1 MTPVYLCSRLAG
13 WFFLVTTFSCENK
26 DSLLHSAPP
35 VKANTLSTVIA
46 YNGEATVPLSW
57 YQLELKLI
65 KESKEHN
72 FLMTART
79 IAYTGIALREAA
91 GAGAFG
97 IRRLGGPQVFPTPE
111 KGKKYIAA
119 IAANSA
125 MANIMRGI
133 FQHAGMENQHL
144 ITQLENDNLQLLAG
158 NYSQE
163 EILRSVNFGRL
174 VAIAVYQWSKTDG
187 S

>member
-1 MTPVYLCSRLAG
+1 MSPIFVCSRLAG
-13 WFFLVTTFSCENK
+13 WLFLVATLSCENK
-26 DSLLHSAPP
+26 DSLLHNAPA
-35 VKANTLSTVIA
+35 VKANNLSKVMLHK
-46 YNGEATVPLSW
+46 GEMDVPLSW
-57 YQLELKLI
+57 YQLELKLM
-65 KESKEHN
+65 KENKEHN
-72 FLMTART
+72 FLMTTRA
-79 IAYTGIALREAA
+79 IAYTGIALHEAA
-91 GAGAFG
+91 GNGAFG

-111 KGKKYIAA
+111 KGKKYIPA